1 MSAPLK
7 FPLTLY
13 VCPACETVDQ
23 DQDYT
28 GGHDFNTHPECHRNQ
43 RVPVR
48 VIAFDTAVW
57 VLTTA
62 LVGAGMPRQRAEV
75 TAIELLNDAERIA
88 DVTAQ
93 PYREEEL

>member
-1 MSAPLK
+1 MRDLLR
-7 FPLTLY
+7 FPLDLY
-13 VCPACETVDQ
+13 VCPECQTVDQ
-23 DQDYT
+23 DQYFT
-28 GGHDFNTHPECHRNQ
+28 GGHDFAANPRCHRNQ

-62 LVGAGMPRQRAEV
+62 LVGAGIPRQRAEV

-93 PYREEEL
+93 PYTEEEL